1 MRVVFISAA
10 RQVWGA
16 EVSLLTLAEALADQG
31 VRVALVCPEG
41 ELAQRAG
48 GAGIEQVYSVRPRS
62 DALTKGRMRESTR
75 LWGRYLRAA
84 RRGDVLVIFSYYL
97 LAQAP
102 AMRPLLR
109 ARGVRIVL
117 DLHDDLVS
125 RKARWAVRAGSRGVD
140 AVIACSDFTAAQLS
154 RHPRI
159 SYLHRPVA
167 ESPRAMPA
175 DGAAESGAT
184 RAQAPL
190 APPRSGA
197 GSASDVDA
205 TSDATS
211 SEATSPAATSSA
223 AAAAA
228 RRPAASVSAGGRPG
242 FAAAGGLTWADASD
256 QPTSGPAVGPSSW
269 PLAEPTEA
277 SRATGPSEPS
287 EPSEST
293 GPHPAA
299 GPAASARDP
308 RTDAGRGTAQRP
320 LRVGIIGRITPEKRH
335 HMVIEAMRRVHASAE
350 LVVRGA
356 GDGFSGDLAH
366 DVFEAGRRLLGDR
379 WVPEGRVAQHKA
391 VDDLDVLVVGNPR
404 EPMGRTV
411 LEAQSRGVIAVVPDS
426 GGSQE
431 LVEDRVTGLVY
442 AAEDA
447 DDLARAIDTVAADAP
462 LAARMAQAARVRVPR
477 PAPYATEYL
486 RRLRSLDDAT
496 AATGA
501 R

>member
-16 EVSLLTLAEALADQG
+16 EVSLLTLAEALTDQG
-31 VRVALVCPEG
+31 VRVGLVCPDG
-41 ELAQRAG
+41 ELAERAAT
-48 GAGIEQVYSVRPRS
+48 AGIEQVYSVRPRS
-62 DALTKGRMRESTR
+62 DSPTQGRMRESTR

-140 AVIACSDFTAAQLS
+140 AVIACSDFTATQLS
-154 RHPRI
+154 RHPRV

-167 ESPRAMPA
+167 ESPRPVPA
-175 DGAAESGAT
+175 DTAQSRTAQPRFARSRSHADSATEAGAVSDT
-184 RAQAPL
+184 
-190 APPRSGA
+190 
-197 GSASDVDA
+197 AS
-205 TSDATS
+205 
-211 SEATSPAATSSA
+211 SPAS
-223 AAAAA
+223 
-228 RRPAASVSAGGRPG
+228 RRTAASVPAGARPG
-242 FAAAGGLTWADASD
+242 PAAAGGLTWAAARHEPSD
-256 QPTSGPAVGPSSW
+256 GPASW
-269 PLAEPTEA
+269 PSAAAIDGTDPTQSA
-277 SRATGPSEPS
+277 HS
-287 EPSEST
+287 
-293 GPHPAA
+293 A
-299 GPAASARDP
+299 GPAASSRGP
-308 RTDAGRGTAQRP
+308 QLDAERGTAPRP

-366 DVFEAGRRLLGDR
+366 EVFEAGRRLLGDR

-411 LEAQSRGVIAVVPDS
+411 LEAQSRGVVAVVPDS
-426 GGSQE
+426 GGAQE

-447 DDLARAIDTVAADAP
+447 DDLARAIDTVAADAA
-462 LAARMAQAARVRVPR
+462 LAAQMAQAAQVRVPR

-486 RRLRSLDDAT
+486 RRLRALDGT
-496 AATGA
+496 AAGTGA